1 MSIAFIA
8 DEIFEMAERLE
19 SNGAKYYY
27 RAAALNFD
35 QDIRN
40 KLIELGKMEENHEK
54 VFAAMRAELPAAH
67 RIDTVPDPDNQ
78 AVLYLR
84 AMADGYVFDLK
95 KDPSEVLTENTS
107 LKQILK
113 TAIGLEKDSIIFYL
127 EMKNIVP
134 ANLGKGKI
142 DTIIKEEMEHIRT
155 LNSQLVSL
163 DQHGKN

>member
-78 AVLYLR
+78 AVLYLD
-84 AMADGYVFDLK
+84 AIADGYVFDLK
-95 KDPSEVLTENTS
+95 KDPSELLTENTT
-107 LKQILK
+107 LKHIFK

-134 ANLGKGKI
+134 DRLGKGKI
-142 DTIIKEEMEHIRT
+142 DFIIKEEMEHIRL
-155 LNSQLVSL
+155 LNSQLISL
-163 DQHGKN
+163 EKNN